1 MPTIAE
7 AYVQI
12 IPSAEGI
19 SGKISSAL
27 NNEAENAGSSSGGKF
42 SSAFSNG
49 LKKAG
54 KGAVIAIGAATT
66 GIAALTKAS
75 ISGFAEMEQ
84 LMGGVDTLFTPTQ
97 SMDEF
102 VTELGKIGVS
112 AEEAAQR
119 YTAGADI
126 VKNNAAEAYKTAG
139 ISANEYMTQATS
151 TAAAMVS
158 SLGGDTVAAAKLA
171 DQAIIDMSDNA
182 NKMGTSIESIQ
193 NAYSGFA
200 KGNFTMLDNLKL
212 GYGGTKE
219 EMERL
224 LDDAEKLSGVEYDI
238 SSYAD
243 IAKAVHVIQ
252 ENMNIAGTTAK
263 EASTTISGS
272 IQSMSAAWSNL
283 VTGMADK
290 NADVPGLINQ
300 FVESVGTVATN
311 ILPVVE
317 QALIGVGTLI
327 EQLVPEIMNRI
338 PTFISETLPSLIE
351 SGISV
356 IEAIITGIQENAEQL
371 GNSAAEIISM
381 LVVAISDMA
390 PDLLN
395 AALIIIEALASGL
408 AENLDTIIPAVTS
421 MILEIANVL
430 VTHVDDIIAVGF
442 QLFNSLVQG
451 ILQAL
456 PVIIQQ
462 LPVLINAITTTLID
476 SADIVLDGALQMF
489 LAIVDA
495 IPDIITALADALP
508 AIIDEITSFLTGDGL
523 PKILNGAITM
533 LMAIVQAI
541 PQIVSALAGALP
553 SIISTLITFFVTQA
567 PQIMKAGVELLG
579 GLIKAIPQVIAS
591 LVSSI
596 PQIITSIA
604 NALRNGIGQ
613 VTEVGRN
620 LILGLWN
627 GISDKFGWVL
637 EKIKGLGK
645 AILGKL
651 SSVFEEKSPSKA
663 TERIGKYL
671 GEGLGIGWED
681 SMKKV
686 NAEIGKDLN
695 YKGNI
700 EVNST
705 FKDDFEEGLQV
716 AANGLGASVPTTVN
730 EDNSSLEGATI
741 IINDSI
747 SLDGTPLKDIVAK
760 YTIQKIGN
768 EMRAMKVSKGGFN
781 AI

>member
-1 MPTIAE
+1 MPTIAD

-27 NNEAENAGSSSGGKF
+27 NSEAENAGTSSGGKF
-42 SSAFSNG
+42 SSAFSSG
-49 LKKAG
+49 LKKLG
-54 KGAVIAIGAATT
+54 KRTAMAIGAATT

-75 ISGFAEMEQ
+75 VSGYAEMEQ

-102 VTELGKIGVS
+102 VADLGKIGVS
-112 AEEAAQR
+112 ADEAAKR
-119 YTAGADI
+119 YTSGADMI
-126 VKNNAAEAYKTAG
+126 KNNAAEAYKTAG

-182 NKMGTSIESIQ
+182 NKMGTSMESIQ

-219 EMERL
+219 EMQRL
-224 LDDAEKLSGVEYDI
+224 LDKAEEISGVKYDI

-243 IAKAVHVIQ
+243 IANAIHVIQ
-252 ENMNIAGTTAK
+252 EDMNIAGTTAK

-290 NADVPGLINQ
+290 NADVPGLVNQ

-317 QALIGVGTLI
+317 QALVGVGTLI

-338 PTFISETLPSLIE
+338 PIFISETLPSLIE

-356 IEAIITGIQENAEQL
+356 VEAIITGIQENAEQL
-371 GNSAAEIISM
+371 GESAAGIISM
-381 LVVAISDMA
+381 LVVAISGMG
-390 PDLLN
+390 PDLLD
-395 AALIIIEALASGL
+395 AALIIIESLASGL
-408 AENLDTIIPAVTS
+408 AGNLDTIIPAVTS

-430 VTHVDDIIAVGF
+430 VSHVDDIIAVGF
-442 QLFNSLVQG
+442 QLFSSLIQG

-462 LPVLINAITTTLID
+462 LPFLLEGLINGCMSHLPEIVQMWVDLMSCLGEALP
-476 SADIVLDGALQMF
+476 DIVDSLLQVLPELLVQIIEYWTGPGAAQLLSAALKMWEALTKALVMIVARVIAGIGTLVRNIGSEIGGAAGKVLSSAKKMFEGLFTAAKDIMTKVKTGISDGF
-489 LAIVDA
+489 NTVI
-495 IPDIITALADALP
+495 
-508 AIIDEITSFLTGDGL
+508 SFIKGL
-523 PKILNGAITM
+523 GSK
-533 LMAIVQAI
+533 MAE
-541 PQIVSALAGALP
+541 AGKN
-553 SIISTLITFFVTQA
+553 LIT
-567 PQIMKAGVELLG
+567 
-579 GLIKAIPQVIAS
+579 
-591 LVSSI
+591 
-596 PQIITSIA
+596 
-604 NALRNGIGQ
+604 
-613 VTEVGRN
+613 
-620 LILGLWN
+620 GLWN
-627 GISDKFGWVL
+627 GIKGAFDGVVEKVKKLVEKLPTAVKKVL
-637 EKIKGLGK
+637 GI
-645 AILGKL
+645 
-651 SSVFEEKSPSKA
+651 KSPSTVFA
-663 TERIGKYL
+663 EIGGYL
-671 GEGLGIGWED
+671 AEGLGIGWED
-681 SMKKV
+681 SIKKV

-700 EVNST
+700 EVDST
-705 FKDDFEEGLQV
+705 FKDDFSEGMKV
-716 AANGLGASVPTTVN
+716 AANSLGTAVPVAAQPEETN
-730 EDNSSLEGATI
+730 LSGATI
-741 IINDSI
+741 IINDRI
-747 SLDGTPLKDIVAK
+747 TLDGTPLKDVVAE
-760 YTIQKIGN
+760 YTIKKMGN
-768 EMRAMKVSKGGFN
+768 DVRAMKVSRGGSN
-781 AI
+781 VL